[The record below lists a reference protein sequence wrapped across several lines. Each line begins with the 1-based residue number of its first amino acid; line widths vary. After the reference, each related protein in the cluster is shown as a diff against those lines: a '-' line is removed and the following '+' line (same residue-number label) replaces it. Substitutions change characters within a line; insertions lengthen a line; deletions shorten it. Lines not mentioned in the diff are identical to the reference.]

1 MKIGAGY
8 KIANF
13 NTVLKFKG
21 KQKNVN
27 NDLSLNLDISLNN
40 NNALIRKIETGLTQA
55 TSGTRSLTINLTAN
69 YVVSKRLTLGAYF
82 DHKVNTPLVS
92 STAYPTSNSNFGV
105 SMNMSLAK

>member
-1 MKIGAGY
+1 M
-8 KIANF
+8 
-13 NTVLKFKG
+13 LKFKG

-27 NDLSLNLDISLNN
+27 NDLSLNLDVSLNS

-82 DHKVNTPLVS
+82 DHQVNTPLVS